1 MKHEDIL
8 KGLVQLGFNTG
19 WVVSGDDYENIIW
32 ENDSEKPTE
41 KAVQDAALQADVA
54 RAEAKAEVIAKL
66 GLTADEVTA
75 LLS

>member
-1 MKHEDIL
+1 MKHEEII

-19 WVVSGDDYENIIW
+19 WVVSGDDYENIVW
-32 ENDSEKPTE
+32 ENNSKKPTE
-41 KAVQDAALQADVA
+41 KAVQDAAAQADKA

-66 GLTADEVTA
+66 GLTADEVAA